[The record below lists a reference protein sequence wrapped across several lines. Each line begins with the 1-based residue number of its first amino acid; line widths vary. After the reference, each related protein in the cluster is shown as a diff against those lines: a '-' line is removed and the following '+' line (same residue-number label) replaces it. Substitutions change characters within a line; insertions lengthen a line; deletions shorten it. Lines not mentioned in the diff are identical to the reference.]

1 MSSKYTIVRFSQNT
15 WYSDGSPIIERESG
29 TTHRSL
35 RAAEKKH
42 RELIGYNRKT
52 GTWSAQWH
60 GSQIVGITETGYR
73 SLTPEEVEEIY
84 NIEYEGNTI

>member
-1 MSSKYTIVRFSQNT
+1 MSSKYTIVKFSPNT
-15 WYSDGSPIIERESG
+15 WNSDGSPIIEREST

-42 RELIGYNRKT
+42 RELIGYNRKA

-60 GSQIVGITETGYR
+60 GSQIVAITETGYR
-73 SLTPEEVEEIY
+73 SLTPEEEEAIY
-84 NIEYEGNTI
+84 NIEYERNAI